1 MIALLQSDYIM
12 ATDTTTNPS
21 VYTRIDKI
29 GKIAVEN
36 FRGKIRLRWTLQ
48 GKTYQITIG
57 SVSKES
63 LTIAKQK
70 AGVIDLDIMLGQFDP
85 SLVKYDNSK
94 VIPINQTVEIVNKPN
109 LLACWEHYKKLSVD
123 KVSQGTINN
132 QWTLVDNQFR
142 KITDLSLF
150 EFSNASKLVLTML
163 DTLAPSTVDRIFT
176 DVNAAFNLCNELGF
190 IDERKNPYSALKK
203 RGLIDSNQDS
213 SKRTREAF
221 KPSEIK
227 TIWDAFA
234 DDRYS
239 PDKNAYNH
247 SYYLPFVQFCSLTG
261 CRPGEAIALTWD
273 DIKYKTDR
281 TWINFCKSYSKGILG
296 PTKTGETRLFP
307 VNDQLKEYLDQF
319 PRIDNELGLMFP
331 SVKNKSYI
339 DQHNFSNRVFKP
351 IVTRLVVDDLIEKYL
366 PCYNL
371 RHSFI
376 TRLIQSGVDIASVAK
391 ISGNSVEVILQSY
404 YASND
409 DVIVPKLV
417 W

>member
-1 MIALLQSDYIM
+1 MNALLQSDYIM
-12 ATDTTTNPS
+12 PTDTTNTS
-21 VYTRIDKI
+21 IYSKIDKI
-29 GKIAVEN
+29 GKISVEN
-36 FRGKIRLRWTLQ
+36 FRGKIRLRWTISS
-48 GKTYQITIG
+48 KTYQITIG
-57 SVSKES
+57 AISKES
-63 LTIAKQK
+63 LAIAKAK
-70 AGVIDLDIMLGQFDP
+70 AGQIDLDIMLGQFDQT
-85 SLVKYDNSK
+85 LIKYDNSK
-94 VIPINQTVEIVNKPN
+94 VIPISATVEVVNRPN

-123 KVSQGTINN
+123 KVSANTVKS
-132 QWTLVDNQFR
+132 QWALVDNQFS
-142 KITDLSLF
+142 KIADKSLF
-150 EFSNASKLVLTML
+150 EFNNASKLVLTML
-163 DTLAPSTVDRIFT
+163 DSLASSTVDRIFT

-221 KPSEIK
+221 TGAEIK
-227 TIWDAFA
+227 IIWDAFQ
-234 DDRYS
+234 DNRYS

-247 SYYLPFVQFCSLTG
+247 SYYLSFVQFCSLTG
-261 CRPGEAIALTWD
+261 CRPGEAIALTWG
-273 DIKYKTDR
+273 DIKIKPDR
-281 TWINFCKSYSKGILG
+281 VWINFCKSYSKGTLG
-296 PTKTGETRLFP
+296 TTKTGETRLFP
-307 VNDQLKEYLDQF
+307 VNDQLKELIDQF

-339 DQHNFSNRVFKP
+339 DQHNFSNRIFKP
-351 IVTRLVVDDLIEKYL
+351 IVSRLVVDDLIEKYL
-366 PCYNL
+366 PSYNL

-409 DVIVPKLV
+409 DVIVPRLV

>member
-1 MIALLQSDYIM
+1 MYSQLQSDYIM
-12 ATDTTTNPS
+12 ATDTTNQS

-48 GKTYQITIG
+48 SKTYQITIG
-57 SVSKES
+57 SASKES
-63 LTIAKQK
+63 LTIAKAK
-70 AGVIDLDIMLGQFDP
+70 AGQIDLDIMMGQFDQ

-94 VIPINQTVEIVNKPN
+94 IVPINSNIEIPNKPN

-123 KVSQGTINN
+123 KVSQNTVKN
-132 QWTLVDNQFR
+132 QWVLVDNQFS
-142 KITDLSLF
+142 KINDKSLF
-150 EFSNASKLVLTML
+150 EFTNASKLVLTML
-163 DTLAPSTVDRIFT
+163 DSLAPSTVDRIFT
-176 DVNAAFNLCNELGF
+176 DVNAAFNLANELGF

-221 KPSEIK
+221 TPSEIK
-227 TIWDAFA
+227 VIWDAFT
-234 DDRYS
+234 DNRYS

-247 SYYLPFVQFCSLTG
+247 SYYLSFVQFCSLTG
-261 CRPGEAIALTWD
+261 CRPGEAIALTWG
-273 DIKYKTDR
+273 DIKIKPDR
-281 TWINFCKSYSKGILG
+281 TWINFCKSYSKGSLG

-307 VNDQLKEYLDQF
+307 VNDQLQEMIDQF

-331 SVKNKSYI
+331 SIKNKSYI
-339 DQHNFSNRVFKP
+339 DQHNFSNRIFKP
-351 IVTRLVVDDLIEKYL
+351 IVSRLVVDDLIEKYL
-366 PCYNL
+366 PSYNL

-409 DVIVPKLV
+409 NVKIPRLI

>member
-1 MIALLQSDYIM
+1 M
-12 ATDTTTNPS
+12 TTT
-21 VYTRIDKI
+21 YTKVDKI
-29 GKIAVEN
+29 GRIAVEN
-36 FRGKIRLRWTLQ
+36 FRGKIRLRWTYQ
-48 GKTYQITIG
+48 GKTYQFTIG
-57 SVSKES
+57 AVSKES
-63 LTIAKQK
+63 LVLAKAK
-70 AGVIDLDIMLGQFDP
+70 AGQIDFDIMMGQFDP
-85 SLVKYDNSK
+85 TLVKYDNSK
-94 VIPINQTVEIVNKPN
+94 VIPINSTVEITNKPN
-109 LLACWEHYKKLSVD
+109 LVSCWEHYKKLSCD
-123 KVSQGTINN
+123 KVSANTIKN
-132 QWTLVDNQFR
+132 QWVLVDNQFS
-142 KITDLSLF
+142 KIADRSLF
-150 EFSNASKLVLTML
+150 EFGNASKLVLTML

-221 KPSEIK
+221 TATEIK
-227 TIWDAFA
+227 TIWDAFS
-234 DDRYS
+234 DNRYS
-239 PDKNAYNH
+239 PDKSAYNH
-247 SYYLPFVQFCSLTG
+247 SYYLSFVQFCTLTG
-261 CRPGEAIALTWD
+261 CRPGEAIALTWP

-281 TWINFCKSYSKGILG
+281 IWINFCKSYSKGVLG

-307 VNDQLKEYLDQF
+307 VNDQLSELINSF

-331 SVKNKSYI
+331 SVKNRGYI
-339 DQHNFSNRVFKP
+339 DQHNFSNRIFKP
-351 IVTRLVVDDLIEKYL
+351 IVTRLVVDDQIEKYL

-409 DVIVPKLV
+409 DVIVPRLV